1 MQKKRGKIIIQL
13 GLVAVH
19 VSKRF
24 KFMDST
30 FELGLSGSINQA
42 PVVNMEDG
50 QATESATNMGD
61 AQKIS
66 LGVGEAKSARSCSR
80 REQTQTPLCE

>member
-1 MQKKRGKIIIQL
+1 
-13 GLVAVH
+13 
-19 VSKRF
+19 
-24 KFMDST
+24 
-30 FELGLSGSINQA
+30 
-42 PVVNMEDG
+42 MEDG

-80 REQTQTPLCE
+80 REQTQTPLCEWFPQGHLTVNPI

>member
-1 MQKKRGKIIIQL
+1 MENFTPDHPTSSSQQSVMACYL
-13 GLVAVH
+13 AL
-19 VSKRF
+19 
-24 KFMDST
+24 
-30 FELGLSGSINQA
+30 SINQA

-50 QATESATNMGD
+50 QATKSATNMSD

-80 REQTQTPLCE
+80 REQTQTPPA